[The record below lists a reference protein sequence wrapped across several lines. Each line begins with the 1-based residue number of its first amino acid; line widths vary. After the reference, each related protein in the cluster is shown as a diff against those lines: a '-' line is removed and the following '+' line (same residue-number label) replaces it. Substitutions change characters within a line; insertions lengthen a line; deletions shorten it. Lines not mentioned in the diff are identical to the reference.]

1 MEEIGPND
9 FNYRINKVYSARRV
23 HGDSANPTNTMN
35 KTIIIAVLSS
45 LIAVAAF
52 LLSGR
57 SPVNAESAIGY
68 AAVLALLGVA
78 ALEYR
83 INWKRLFGRS

>member
-1 MEEIGPND
+1 
-9 FNYRINKVYSARRV
+9 
-23 HGDSANPTNTMN
+23 MN

-45 LIAVAAF
+45 FIAVAAF

-57 SPVNAESAIGY
+57 SPVTAESAIGY
-68 AAVLALLGVA
+68 GAVIALLGVA

-83 INWKRLFGRS
+83 INWRRLFGRS

>member
-1 MEEIGPND
+1 
-9 FNYRINKVYSARRV
+9 
-23 HGDSANPTNTMN
+23 MN
-35 KTIIIAVLSS
+35 KTIVLAVLSS

-52 LLSGR
+52 LLSVR
-57 SPVNAESAIGY
+57 SLITAESIIGY

-83 INWKRLFGRS
+83 ISWKGLFGRS

>member
-1 MEEIGPND
+1 
-9 FNYRINKVYSARRV
+9 
-23 HGDSANPTNTMN
+23 MN

-83 INWKRLFGRS
+83 ISWKRLFGRS